1 MFKQRVHC
9 QITEELVKNLNV
21 TGSSGGRHFEMH
33 MFGGG
38 CKSIFRGFAEFWLSV
53 ALGSD
58 CNCQVKESLG
68 LGYWS

>member
-1 MFKQRVHC
+1 M
-9 QITEELVKNLNV
+9 
-21 TGSSGGRHFEMH
+21 TGSSGGRHFEIH

-58 CNCQVKESLG
+58 CNRQVKDSLG